1 MKELTEFFH
10 PSVIIPPHPTIT
22 MPKNTLDKAI
32 EAVPNFG
39 KRIKQFTEKLRIA
52 QYADGSIYDY
62 RLKIA
67 QAVLFTN
74 KLPEEFTQTDIDYY
88 LSTLLDKNRCS
99 LSFFKHTVF
108 GLKAYYNV
116 MGYKEPKGLVL
127 PQVRKP
133 KRLPRVLSQEQIA
146 RLLRNCT
153 LYDKT
158 MLALIYDCALRVG
171 EACRLRWDDI
181 CFDRKK
187 LFVFQGKGRKDRY
200 VPVSDQMLVVL
211 KAYRKKYPSDDYVF
225 KSHGNNKE
233 PQRITPGYVRPI
245 LKNALTRVTLDH
257 TITIHD
263 LRHSAATHLLEN
275 GENIVH
281 VQKRLGHARL
291 TTTMVYLHVADIEP
305 VRHVRLIDVLFP
317 PKQ

>member
-1 MKELTEFFH
+1 M
-10 PSVIIPPHPTIT
+10 
-22 MPKNTLDKAI
+22 
-32 EAVPNFG
+32 
-39 KRIKQFTEKLRIA
+39 
-52 QYADGSIYDY
+52 
-62 RLKIA
+62 
-67 QAVLFTN
+67 
-74 KLPEEFTQTDIDYY
+74 
-88 LSTLLDKNRCS
+88 
-99 LSFFKHTVF
+99 
-108 GLKAYYNV
+108 
-116 MGYKEPKGLVL
+116 
-127 PQVRKP
+127 
-133 KRLPRVLSQEQIA
+133 LSQEQIA
-146 RLLRNCT
+146 RLLRNCS

-158 MLALIYDCALRVG
+158 LLAIIYDCALRVG

-200 VPVSDQMLVVL
+200 VPISDQMLVVL

-225 KSHGNNKE
+225 KSHGRNKE
-233 PQRITPGYVRPI
+233 PQRITPGYVRVI
-245 LKNALTRVTLDH
+245 LKNALARVALDH

-305 VRHVRLIDVLFP
+305 NRHVRLIDVLFP

>member
-1 MKELTEFFH
+1 MAN
-10 PSVIIPPHPTIT
+10 
-22 MPKNTLDKAI
+22 NTLDKAI
-32 EAVPNFG
+32 EAIPNFG
-39 KRIKQFTEKLRIA
+39 KRIKLFTEKLRIA
-52 QYADGSIYDY
+52 QYADNSIYDY

-67 QAVLFTN
+67 QAVLFFN

-88 LSTLLDKNRCS
+88 LSTLLTKNLCS
-99 LSFFKHTVF
+99 ISFFKHTVF
-108 GLKAYYNV
+108 GLQAYYKV
-116 MGYKEPKGLVL
+116 MGLKQPNGLVL
-127 PQVRKP
+127 PKVRKP

-158 MLALIYDCALRVG
+158 LLAIIYDCALRVS
-171 EACRLRWDDI
+171 EACRLRWYDI

-225 KSHGNNKE
+225 KSHGSKTE
-233 PQRITPGYVRPI
+233 PQRITPGYVRVI
-245 LKNALTRVTLDH
+245 LKNALARVALDH
-257 TITIHD
+257 SITIHD

-275 GENIVH
+275 GENIMQ

-291 TTTMVYLHVADIEP
+291 TTTMVYLHIAKIDPIKQ
-305 VRHVRLIDVLFP
+305 VRMIDVLFP

>member
-1 MKELTEFFH
+1 
-10 PSVIIPPHPTIT
+10 

-32 EAVPNFG
+32 AAVPEFG
-39 KRIKQFTEKLRIA
+39 KRIKLFSEKLRIA
-52 QYADGSIYDY
+52 QYADCSIYDY

-88 LSTLLDKNRCS
+88 LSTLLGKDRCS
-99 LSFFKHTVF
+99 LTFFKHTVF

-127 PQVRKP
+127 PRVRKP
-133 KRLPRVLSQEQIA
+133 KRLPRVLSQE
-146 RLLRNCT
+146 
-153 LYDKT
+153 
-158 MLALIYDCALRVG
+158 
-171 EACRLRWDDI
+171 
-181 CFDRKK
+181 
-187 LFVFQGKGRKDRY
+187 
-200 VPVSDQMLVVL
+200 QMLVVL

-233 PQRITPGYVRPI
+233 PQRITPGYVRVI
-245 LKNALTRVTLDH
+245 LKNALARVALDH
-257 TITIHD
+257 SITIHD

-291 TTTMVYLHVADIEP
+291 STSMVYLHVADIEP

-317 PKQ
+317 PKK

>member
-1 MKELTEFFH
+1 MA
-10 PSVIIPPHPTIT
+10 
-22 MPKNTLDKAI
+22 KNTLDKAI
-32 EAVPNFG
+32 AAVPEFG
-39 KRIKQFTEKLRIA
+39 KRIQLFTKKLRLA
-52 QYADGSIYDY
+52 QYADNSIYDY

-88 LSTLLDKNRCS
+88 LSTLLGKDRCS
-99 LSFFKHTVF
+99 LTFFKHTVF

-158 MLALIYDCALRVG
+158 MLALIYDCALRVS

-181 CFDRKK
+181 SFDRKM
-187 LFVFQGKGRKDRY
+187 LFVYQGKGAKDRY
-200 VPVSDQMLVVL
+200 VPISDQMLIVL
-211 KAYRKKYPSDDYVF
+211 KAYRKKYPSEDYIF
-225 KSHGNNKE
+225 KTLGSKTA
-233 PQRITPGYVRPI
+233 PQRITPPYVRII
-245 LKNALTRVTLDH
+245 LKHALERVALDH
-257 TITIHD
+257 SITIHD

-275 GENIVH
+275 GENIMQ

-291 TTTMVYLHVADIEP
+291 TTTMVYLHIAKIDPIKQ
-305 VRHVRLIDVLFP
+305 VRMIDVLFP

>member
-1 MKELTEFFH
+1 
-10 PSVIIPPHPTIT
+10 
-22 MPKNTLDKAI
+22 MPNTTLDKAI
-32 EAVPNFG
+32 AAVPKFRD
-39 KRIKQFTEKLRIA
+39 RISLFTKKLRLA

-67 QAVLFTN
+67 QAVLF
-74 KLPEEFTQTDIDYY
+74 F
-88 LSTLLDKNRCS
+88 
-99 LSFFKHTVF
+99 
-108 GLKAYYNV
+108 
-116 MGYKEPKGLVL
+116 
-127 PQVRKP
+127 
-133 KRLPRVLSQEQIA
+133 RVLSQEQIA
-146 RLLRNCT
+146 RLIRNCS

-158 MLALIYDCALRVG
+158 LLAIIYDCALRVG

-200 VPVSDQMLVVL
+200 VPISDQMIVVL

-225 KSHGNNKE
+225 KSHGSKTE
-233 PQRITPGYVRPI
+233 PQRITPGYVRVI
-245 LKNALTRVTLDH
+245 LKNALARVALDH

-305 VRHVRLIDVLFP
+305 NRHVRLIDVLFP